1 MYGGFLHFRKKP
13 TNLFC
18 IMDTATISCID
29 YLGDLNPAQWE
40 VVSAGEGPTLVVAGA
55 GSGKTRA
62 IVYRVA
68 WLVEQGIDPSQIL
81 LLTFTR
87 KASQEMLRRAAELL
101 DQRVARVSGGTFHST
116 GYMLLRRYGRLLGY
130 EASFSIMDQSD
141 SLDAFE
147 HIKSHL
153 DPAPAVTKA
162 FPKARTVAEII
173 GKAVNTG
180 KSVETIVARQFPHM
194 EEFAEDI
201 ERIRTQYES
210 FKLANNLMD
219 YDDLLVNTVK
229 LLEEHEHAR
238 TEIISQW
245 TYVLVDEYQDT
256 NELQAKMLRLLASAH
271 SNVMAV
277 GDDCQSIYSF
287 RGATIQN
294 ILDFPHI
301 FSGTRTVKLEENYR
315 STAPILALTNAVIR
329 RATLGYE
336 KTLFTRRANGTKP
349 LWVRP
354 PTEREQSRFVLECV
368 NELRLG
374 GIPLREVAVLFR
386 AGFHSFDLEG
396 ELTRN
401 DVPYVK
407 HGGFKFLE
415 SRHIKDVLAHLR
427 VLGNPGDRLAWMR
440 VLKLLPG
447 IGPKTATKL
456 GDLLAV
462 TGIPDKPASLVTKG
476 SKWSIPFQDLAGMLN
491 ALKNHTGPISEKVE
505 QVNRYYFPY
514 LKEQFDNYPKRMR
527 DLEQLADLT
536 LQYKSLNRFINDMA
550 LEPPDEDGNDRDAQ
564 ENSLVLSTIHSAKGL
579 EWHTVILI
587 WVAEGRLPS
596 PAAAVFPDQLEEERR
611 LTYVAMTRAKQNL
624 VILTPQT
631 YLDRAKG
638 VVPVAPSRFL
648 AEVSIDY
655 FRTV

>member
-1 MYGGFLHFRKKP
+1 M
-13 TNLFC
+13 
-18 IMDTATISCID
+18 
-29 YLGDLNPAQWE
+29 
-40 VVSAGEGPTLVVAGA
+40 VAGA

-68 WLVEQGIDPSQIL
+68 WLVEQGIDPACIL

-87 KASQEMLRRAAELL
+87 KAAQEMLRRASELL

-130 EASFSIMDQSD
+130 AASFSIMDQAD
-141 SLDAFE
+141 SLEALD

-153 DPAPAVTKA
+153 DPPPAVTKG
-162 FPKARTVAEII
+162 FPKARTIGEIV

-180 KSVETIVARQFPHM
+180 KSVQTIVEKQFSHM
-194 EEFAEDI
+194 VMFAEDI

-210 FKLANNLMD
+210 FKHANNLMD

-238 TEIISQW
+238 TEIAGQW
-245 TYVLVDEYQDT
+245 THILVDEYQDT
-256 NELQAKMLRLLASAH
+256 NELQAKMLYLLASEH

-294 ILDFPHI
+294 ILDFPGI

-315 STAPILALTNAVIR
+315 STAPILALTNAIIQ

-354 PTEREQSRFVLECV
+354 VTEREQSRFVLECV
-368 NELRLG
+368 NELKHG
-374 GIPLREVAVLFR
+374 GIPLRELAVLFR

-401 DVPYVK
+401 NVPYVK

-427 VLGNPGDRLAWMR
+427 VLGNPEDRLAWMR

-456 GDLLAV
+456 GDLLAA
-462 TGIPDKPASLVTKG
+462 TGIPEKPASLVTKG
-476 SKWSIPFQDLAGMLN
+476 SKWSIPFQELMGLLN
-491 ALKNHTGPISEKVE
+491 TLKSHTGPISEKVE
-505 QVNRYYFPY
+505 QVNRHYFPY

-536 LQYKSLNRFINDMA
+536 VSYRSLNRFINDMA
-550 LEPPDEDGNDRDAQ
+550 LEPPDDEGNDRDAK
-564 ENSLVLSTIHSAKGL
+564 EHSLVLSTIHSAKGL

-596 PAAAVFPDQLEEERR
+596 PMAAAFPDQLEEERR

-624 VILTPQT
+624 VILTPKT
-631 YLDRAKG
+631 YLDRSKG
-638 VVPVAPSRFL
+638 VVMVEPSRFL
-648 AEVSIDY
+648 AEVPRDY
-655 FRTV
+655 FRSV